1 MKARGLAAALGLA
14 IALVPAAARG
24 QANTI
29 FHDRGNPSPIGGSAC
44 GTYASPMNPGSADTE
59 TLRFKIEFDGFTSQA
74 RLYYT
79 TDGSTPSGALGIGAG
94 TTQVVTGVYGCTFTD
109 LSTGTP
115 QTVDVVSAT
124 IPPQAGGT
132 TVRYIFE
139 AWNTT
144 GTRIEIFA
152 NSGTCAT
159 CTACQTSDCAD
170 LFQYTLPV
178 PTNTPTPTRTRTPT
192 FTITPTF
199 TATLTRTPTITPT
212 PSTTPSFT
220 RTPTRTPTTSSASP
234 TPTRT
239 PTLGTPTATPTVT
252 RTPGP
257 PQAAPQA
264 IGIDPF
270 VTASSNANGVF
281 EPGEVVA
288 VQPAW
293 KNITA
298 GSLALTGTAT
308 SFTGPPGAVYGT
320 PDGAADYD
328 TPGAGVSA
336 SCIDT
341 GNCYAL
347 SLSNPATRPAPH
359 WDATFTEQLSTGDTK
374 AWTLHVGKSFTDV
387 PTSQIFYK
395 KIETIFH
402 AGITTGCSTTQYCPS
417 QNVPRSQMAIFLAK
431 AIAGSA
437 GAIPVSGV
445 VGATPYNCVA
455 GGSSAFTDVLP
466 TDTFCRHVHYLA
478 VQNVTAGCGSSMYC
492 PNDLLS
498 RLQMASFVAK
508 AMVAPGGGPAVPLTY
523 GPDPVTGL
531 SYSCDTGSPN
541 THFTDV
547 PATDQFCKHAH
558 FLWARGVVTGCTA
571 TTYCPDSDVARD
583 EMAKFLGNAFQLVL
597 YAP

>member
-1 MKARGLAAALGLA
+1 MRIRSLAGVFALA
-14 IALVPAAARG
+14 FALSPAAARG
-24 QANTI
+24 QANEI
-29 FHDRGNPSPIGGSAC
+29 FHDRGNPSDIGGGC
-44 GTYASPMNPGSADTE
+44 GTYASPIVPGSSDTE
-59 TLRFKIEFDGFTSQA
+59 TLRFRIEYDGFTSQA

-79 TDGSTPSGALGIGAG
+79 TDGSTPSGVLGIGSG
-94 TTQVVTGVYGCTFTD
+94 TTQVVTGTYGCTFTD

-115 QTVDVVSAT
+115 QTVDVVSAA
-124 IPPQAGGT
+124 IPPQPGGT

-170 LFQYTLPV
+170 LFQYTIPI

-192 FTITPTF
+192 PTVTPTF
-199 TATLTRTPTITPT
+199 TVTPTRTATISPTPSATPTSTATSTRTPT
-212 PSTTPSFT
+212 PS
-220 RTPTRTPTTSSASP
+220 RTATA
-234 TPTRT
+234 TRT
-239 PTLGTPTATPTVT
+239 PTLGPPTATPTVT

-293 KNITA
+293 KNITGA
-298 GSLALTGTAT
+298 PLPLTGTAT

-320 PDGAADYD
+320 PDAAADYD
-328 TPGAGVSA
+328 TPAAGASVS
-336 SCIDT
+336 CNDT
-341 GNCYAL
+341 SNCYAL
-347 SLSNPATRPAPH
+347 SLSNPATRPASH
-359 WDATFTEQLSTGDTK
+359 WDATFTETLSTGDMK

-402 AGITTGCSTTQYCPS
+402 AGITTGCSPTLYCPS
-417 QNVPRSQMAIFLAK
+417 QNVSRSQMAIFLAK

-437 GAIPVSGV
+437 AAIPVSGV
-445 VGATPYNCVA
+445 VGSTPYNCVA

-466 TDTFCRHVHYLA
+466 TDDFCRHVHYLA
-478 VQNVTAGCGSSMYC
+478 VQNVTLGCGASMYC
-492 PNDLLS
+492 PNDLVT

-547 PATDQFCKHAH
+547 PATDQFCKHVH
-558 FLWARGVVTGCTA
+558 FLWAKGVVTGCTG

-597 YAP
+597 YGP

>member
-1 MKARGLAAALGLA
+1 VKARGLAAAFALA

-24 QANTI
+24 QANEI
-29 FHDRGNPSPIGGSAC
+29 FHERGNPSDIGGGC
-44 GTYASPMNPGSADTE
+44 GTYASPIVPGSADTE
-59 TLRFKIEFDGFTSQA
+59 TIRFRIEFDGFTQQA

-79 TDGSTPSGALGIGAG
+79 TDGTTPNGVLGIGTG
-94 TTQVVTGVYGCTFTD
+94 TTQVVTGTYGCTFTD

-124 IPPQAGGT
+124 IPPQPGGT
-132 TVRYIFE
+132 TVRYMFE
-139 AWNTT
+139 AWNTV

-159 CTACQTSDCAD
+159 CTACQTPDCAD
-170 LFQYTLPV
+170 LFQYTIPI
-178 PTNTPTPTRTRTPT
+178 PTNTPTPTRTRTPI

-199 TATLTRTPTITPT
+199 TATPTRTPTISPT
-212 PSTTPSFT
+212 PSITPTFT
-220 RTPTRTPTTSSASP
+220 RTPTRTPTTSSGSP

-239 PTLGTPTATPTVT
+239 PTPTLTAHTPTNTPTS
-252 RTPGP
+252 GP

-264 IGIDPF
+264 IAVDPF
-270 VTASSNANGVF
+270 VTASSNGNGVF

-293 KNITA
+293 KNIA
-298 GSLALTGTAT
+298 GGSLALTGAVQNFLGPGGAFY
-308 SFTGPPGAVYGT
+308 SF
-320 PDGAADYD
+320 PDGLADYD
-328 TPGAGVSA
+328 TPGGGATA
-336 SCIDT
+336 SCADT
-341 GNCYAL
+341 GNCYGL
-347 SLSNPATRPAPH
+347 SVSNPATRPAFH
-359 WDATFTEQLSTGDTK
+359 WDTTFTERLSTGDTK
-374 AWTLHVGKSFTDV
+374 IWTLHIGRSFTDV

-402 AGITTGCSTTQYCPS
+402 AGITTGCSTTLYCLS
-417 QNVPRSQMAIFLAK
+417 QTVSRSQMAIFLAK
-431 AIAGSA
+431 AIAGSGA
-437 GAIPVSGV
+437 AIPASGV
-445 VGATPYNCVA
+445 VGSTPYNCVA

-466 TDTFCRHVHYLA
+466 TDTFCRHVHYIA
-478 VQNVTAGCGSSMYC
+478 VQNVTLGCGPGMYC
-492 PNDLLS
+492 PNDLVT

-508 AMVAPGGGPAVPLTY
+508 AMVAPGGGAAVPPTY

-558 FLWARGVVTGCTA
+558 FLWAKGVVSGCTA